1 VAAAE
6 AQVDGRA
13 VARREVGE
21 RGVERLLEQGEVT
34 EDGEREARSGWQ
46 PSLLPARHQEAVEQ
60 NEESEGD
67 RDDVLSFHG
76 WYVVKW

>member
-1 VAAAE
+1 
-6 AQVDGRA
+6 
-13 VARREVGE
+13 
-21 RGVERLLEQGEVT
+21 
-34 EDGEREARSGWQ
+34 
-46 PSLLPARHQEAVEQ
+46 VEQ